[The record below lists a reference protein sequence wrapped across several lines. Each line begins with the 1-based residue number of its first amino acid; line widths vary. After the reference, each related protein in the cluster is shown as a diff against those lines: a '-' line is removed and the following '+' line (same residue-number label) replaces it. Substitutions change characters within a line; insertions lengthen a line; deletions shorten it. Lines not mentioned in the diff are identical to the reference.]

1 MTLKRLLC
9 ALLCA
14 LMIASVPALAEEP
27 AAETAP
33 VEETAPAEETTPA
46 EETAPT
52 EEAAAEEAAEAPLTE
67 EEKDARIAELEAQV
81 AELQAQVEAYHL
93 KEIVA
98 SFDGGEVPLEEAEV
112 FYENS
117 ANQYAQ
123 MGIDVV
129 AYGMDGMLREA
140 VVDTL
145 AEEAIVQYMAGQ
157 LGLGLTE
164 EQQAQFAE
172 EAQQAYEGLVDSYYQ
187 TYLANQYESEEEGLA
202 AAAQAVI
209 EMGYDYDYYLE
220 ALTDNQLVSNVYDYV
235 TKDVTVS
242 EEEIEAAY
250 DGYVADDE
258 ATYADPYQFENA
270 FSSDTTIYYTPE
282 GYRNVKHILFKFS
295 DEQAASYDELT
306 TRLADLEAEQ
316 LAAAATPA
324 PEATEAAETAETEA
338 TAEAEPTEAPRAAS
352 EIEADIAEVNA
363 EIDALYA
370 ELMPEAEAAIE
381 RFNAGEDIDAL
392 IAELSD
398 DNMPETGYAVSETAE
413 ASTQAWDPAFTEGA
427 LSIEEVG
434 GLSAPV
440 RGVYGIH
447 LIYYA
452 GDIAAGATPLETV
465 HDEVEELTLQN
476 KVSQT
481 YADQVSAWK
490 EELNLV
496 TYPENLA

>member
-1 MTLKRLLC
+1 MTLKRILC

-14 LMIASVPALAEEP
+14 LMLASIPAL
-27 AAETAP
+27 
-33 VEETAPAEETTPA
+33 
-46 EETAPT
+46 
-52 EEAAAEEAAEAPLTE
+52 AEEAAEAVPAETAAEETAVEETAEEAPLTE
-67 EEKDARIAELEAQV
+67 ADKDARIAELEAQV
-81 AELQAQVEAYHL
+81 AELQAQVDAYHR

-98 SFDGGEVPLEEAEV
+98 SFDGGEVPLSEAEEL
-112 FYENS
+112 YENT

-129 AYGMDGMLREA
+129 AYGMDGALRE
-140 VVDTL
+140 VVVNTL
-145 AEEAIVQYMAGQ
+145 AEEAIVQYMAGE

-209 EMGYDYDYYLE
+209 DMGYDYDYYLE

-235 TKDVTVS
+235 TRDVTVS

-250 DGYVADDE
+250 DENVAADE
-258 ATYADPYQFENA
+258 ANYADPYQFENA
-270 FSSDTTIYYTPE
+270 FMNGTTIYYTPE
-282 GYRNVKHILFKFS
+282 GYRNVKHILFKFD
-295 DEQAASYDELT
+295 DEQAARYDELS

-316 LAAAATPA
+316 LAAAEAAEATPA
-324 PEATEAAETAETEA
+324 PESDETATDEAA
-338 TAEAEPTEAPRAAS
+338 TAEATEAPRAIT
-352 EIEADIAEVNA
+352 EIEADIAQTNA
-363 EIDALYA
+363 DLDALYA
-370 ELMPEAEAAIE
+370 ELMPEAESAIE

-413 ASTQAWDPAFTEGA
+413 ASLQAWDPAFTAGA
-427 LSIEEVG
+427 LSVEEVG

-452 GDIAAGATPLETV
+452 GDITPGATALEDV
-465 HDEVEELTLQN
+465 HDEVEAQTLQA
-476 KVSQT
+476 KISET
-481 YADQVSAWK
+481 YGAQIDAWK
-490 EELNLV
+490 TELNLV

>member
-1 MTLKRLLC
+1 MTLKRI
-9 ALLCA
+9 LCA
-14 LMIASVPALAEEP
+14 LMCVLLLAAPAMAEP
-27 AAETAP
+27 ADAD
-33 VEETAPAEETTPA
+33 
-46 EETAPT
+46 
-52 EEAAAEEAAEAPLTE
+52 
-67 EEKDARIAELEAQV
+67 KDARIAELEAQV

-98 SFDGGEVPLEEAEV
+98 SFDGGEVPLEEAEALYDASV
-112 FYENS
+112 EQF
-117 ANQYAQ
+117 AQYY
-123 MGIDVV
+123 GIDVA
-129 AYGMDGMLREA
+129 AYGMEDLLRQD
-140 VVDTL
+140 VVNTL
-145 AEEAIVQYMAGQ
+145 AEQAIVQYMAGE
-157 LGLGLTE
+157 LGLALTE
-164 EQQAQFAE
+164 DQQAQFSQ
-172 EAQQAYEGLVDSYYQ
+172 EAQQTYEDSVDSYYL
-187 TYLANQYESEEEGLA
+187 TYLASQYEDEDEGRA
-202 AAAQAVI
+202 AAAEAVNG
-209 EMGYDYDYYLE
+209 MGYTYEYYLD
-220 ALTDNQLVSNVYDYV
+220 ALTTTELVNNAYEYA
-235 TKDVTVS
+235 TKDVAVS
-242 EEEIEAAY
+242 EEDIEAAY
-250 DGYVADDE
+250 DENVAADE
-258 ATYADPYQFENA
+258 TTYATPYQFESA
-270 FSSDTTIYYTPE
+270 FSSGVTIYYTPE

-324 PEATEAAETAETEA
+324 PETTEAAETAEAEA

>member
-33 VEETAPAEETTPA
+33 VEEAAPA
-46 EETAPT
+46 EETAPA
-52 EEAAAEEAAEAPLTE
+52 EEAAEEAAEAPLTE

-250 DGYVADDE
+250 DGYVASDE
-258 ATYADPYQFENA
+258 ATYADPYQFESA

-316 LAAAATPA
+316 LAATATPA
-324 PEATEAAETAETEA
+324 PEATEAAETAEA
-338 TAEAEPTEAPRAAS
+338 AAEAEPTEAPRAAS

>member
-1 MTLKRLLC
+1 MTMKRILC

-14 LMIASVPALAEEP
+14 LLLAAAPAMAEDADN
-27 AAETAP
+27 AA
-33 VEETAPAEETTPA
+33 APAEVENADNGPTPA
-46 EETAPT
+46 EG
-52 EEAAAEEAAEAPLTE
+52 EAD
-67 EEKDARIAELEAQV
+67 KDARIAELEAQV
-81 AELQAQVEAYHL
+81 AELQAQVDAYHL
-93 KEIVA
+93 KELVA
-98 SFDGGEVPLEEAEV
+98 TFDGGEVPLDEAESLYDLSV
-112 FYENS
+112 T
-117 ANQYAQ
+117 QYAQ

-129 AYGMDGMLREA
+129 AYGMDGILREV

-145 AEEAIVQYMAGQ
+145 AEEAIVQYMAGE

-172 EAQQAYEGLVDSYYQ
+172 EAQATYDSQVDSYYQ
-187 TYLANQYESEEEGLA
+187 TYLAGQYESEEDGLA
-202 AAAQAVI
+202 VAAQALD
-209 EMGYDYDYYLE
+209 EMGYSYESYLDS
-220 ALTDNQLVSNVYDYV
+220 LTSTQLSTNVYDYV
-235 TKDVTVS
+235 TKDVAVT
-242 EEEIEAAY
+242 EEDIEAAY
-250 DGYVADDE
+250 DEYVAADE
-258 ATYADPYQFENA
+258 ETYADPYQFESA
-270 FSSDTTIYYTPE
+270 FSSGTTIYYTPE
-282 GYRNVKHILFKFS
+282 GYRNVKHILFKF
-295 DEQAASYDELT
+295 DDDQATRYDELS

-316 LAAAATPA
+316 VAAAEAADATPA
-324 PEATEAAETAETEA
+324 PEAEDG
-338 TAEAEPTEAPRAAS
+338 EAESPRAIT
-352 EIEADIAEVNA
+352 EIEADIAQVSA
-363 EIDALYA
+363 DLDALYE

-452 GDIAAGATPLETV
+452 GDITPGATALEEV
-465 HDEVEELTLQN
+465 HDEVESLTLQN
-476 KVSQT
+476 KISQT

-490 EELNLV
+490 EELHLV
-496 TYPENLA
+496 TYPEHLA

>member
-33 VEETAPAEETTPA
+33 VEEAAPAEETAPV

-52 EEAAAEEAAEAPLTE
+52 EEAATEEAAEAPLTE

-145 AEEAIVQYMAGQ
+145 AEEAIVQYMAGR

-172 EAQQAYEGLVDSYYQ
+172 EAQQAYE
-187 TYLANQYESEEEGLA
+187 
-202 AAAQAVI
+202 
-209 EMGYDYDYYLE
+209 
-220 ALTDNQLVSNVYDYV
+220 
-235 TKDVTVS
+235 
-242 EEEIEAAY
+242 
-250 DGYVADDE
+250 
-258 ATYADPYQFENA
+258 
-270 FSSDTTIYYTPE
+270 
-282 GYRNVKHILFKFS
+282 
-295 DEQAASYDELT
+295 
-306 TRLADLEAEQ
+306 
-316 LAAAATPA
+316 
-324 PEATEAAETAETEA
+324 
-338 TAEAEPTEAPRAAS
+338 
-352 EIEADIAEVNA
+352 
-363 EIDALYA
+363 
-370 ELMPEAEAAIE
+370 
-381 RFNAGEDIDAL
+381 
-392 IAELSD
+392 
-398 DNMPETGYAVSETAE
+398 
-413 ASTQAWDPAFTEGA
+413 AW
-427 LSIEEVG
+427 
-434 GLSAPV
+434 
-440 RGVYGIH
+440 
-447 LIYYA
+447 
-452 GDIAAGATPLETV
+452 
-465 HDEVEELTLQN
+465 
-476 KVSQT
+476 
-481 YADQVSAWK
+481 
-490 EELNLV
+490 
-496 TYPENLA
+496 

>member
-14 LMIASVPALAEEP
+14 LLLASVPALAEEP
-27 AAETAP
+27 AADA
-33 VEETAPAEETTPA
+33 AIAEQT
-46 EETAPT
+46 
-52 EEAAAEEAAEAPLTE
+52 AEAPLTE
-67 EEKDARIAELEAQV
+67 EDKDARIAELEAQV
-81 AELQAQVEAYHL
+81 SALQAQVEAYHL

-98 SFDGGEVPLEEAEV
+98 SFDGGEVPLSEAEV
-112 FYENS
+112 LYENT

-295 DEQAASYDELT
+295 DEQATTYDELSAQ
-306 TRLADLEAEQ
+306 LASLEAEQ
-316 LAAAATPA
+316 AAAI
-324 PEATEAAETAETEA
+324 EAAETAQTTDEA
-338 TAEAEPTEAPRAAS
+338 AEATDDTADTADTAEAAAPRALAD
-352 EIEADIAEVNA
+352 IEADIEAINA
-363 EIDALYA
+363 ELDALYT
-370 ELMPEAEAAIE
+370 ELLPEAEAAAE

-398 DNMPETGYAVSETAE
+398 DNMPEAGYVVSETAD
-413 ASTQAWDPAFTEGA
+413 AAAQAWDPAFTAGA

-434 GLSAPV
+434 GLSEPV

-452 GDIAAGATPLETV
+452 GDLTPGATPLEDV
-465 HDEVEELTLQN
+465 HDVVEEQTLQN
-476 KVSQT
+476 KITQT
-481 YADQVSAWK
+481 YADQISAWK

>member
-1 MTLKRLLC
+1 MTMKRILC

-14 LMIASVPALAEEP
+14 LLLAAAPAMAEDADN
-27 AAETAP
+27 AA
-33 VEETAPAEETTPA
+33 APAEVENADNGPTPA
-46 EETAPT
+46 EG
-52 EEAAAEEAAEAPLTE
+52 EAD
-67 EEKDARIAELEAQV
+67 KDARIAELEAQV
-81 AELQAQVEAYHL
+81 AELQAQVDAYHL
-93 KEIVA
+93 KELVA
-98 SFDGGEVPLEEAEV
+98 TFDGGEVPLDEAESLYDLSV
-112 FYENS
+112 T
-117 ANQYAQ
+117 QYAQ

-129 AYGMDGMLREA
+129 AYGMDGVLREV

-145 AEEAIVQYMAGQ
+145 AEEAIVQYMAGE

-209 EMGYDYDYYLE
+209 DMGYDYDYYLE

-258 ATYADPYQFENA
+258 ATYANPYQFENA

-282 GYRNVKHILFKFS
+282 GYRNVKHILFKF
-295 DEQAASYDELT
+295 DDDQATRYDELS

-316 LAAAATPA
+316 VAAAEAADATPA
-324 PEATEAAETAETEA
+324 PEAEDG
-338 TAEAEPTEAPRAAS
+338 EAESPRAIT
-352 EIEADIAEVNA
+352 EIEADIAQVSA
-363 EIDALYA
+363 DLDALYE

-398 DNMPETGYAVSETAE
+398 DNMPEAGYVVSETAD
-413 ASTQAWDPAFTEGA
+413 AAAQAWDPAFTAGA

-434 GLSAPV
+434 GLSEPV

-452 GDIAAGATPLETV
+452 GDLTPGATPLEDV
-465 HDEVEELTLQN
+465 HDVVEEQTLQN
-476 KVSQT
+476 KITQT
-481 YADQVSAWK
+481 YADQISAWK

>member
-1 MTLKRLLC
+1 MTLKRIFC
-9 ALLCA
+9 ALLCLLLIVGA
-14 LMIASVPALAEEP
+14 PVMAEED
-27 AAETAP
+27 
-33 VEETAPAEETTPA
+33 
-46 EETAPT
+46 
-52 EEAAAEEAAEAPLTE
+52 
-67 EEKDARIAELEAQV
+67 KDARIAELEAQV
-81 AELQAQVEAYHL
+81 AELQAQVDAYHL

-123 MGIDVV
+123 MGIDVM

-140 VVDTL
+140 VVETL

-209 EMGYDYDYYLE
+209 DMGYDYDYYLE
-220 ALTDNQLVSNVYDYV
+220 ALTDNQLISNVYDYV
-235 TKDVTVS
+235 TRDVTVS

-250 DGYVADDE
+250 DGYVASDE

-282 GYRNVKHILFKFS
+282 GYRNVKHILFKF
-295 DEQAASYDELT
+295 DDDQATRYDELSA
-306 TRLADLEAEQ
+306 RLADLEAEQ
-316 LAAAATPA
+316 VAAAEAADATPA
-324 PEATEAAETAETEA
+324 PEAEDG
-338 TAEAEPTEAPRAAS
+338 EAESPRAIT
-352 EIEADIAEVNA
+352 EIEADIAQVSA
-363 EIDALYA
+363 DLDALYE

-392 IAELSD
+392 IAELND
-398 DNMPETGYAVSETAE
+398 DTGMPETGYAVSTTAE
-413 ASTQAWDPAFTEGA
+413 ASAQAWDPAFTEGA

-452 GDIAAGATPLETV
+452 GDITPGATALEEV
-465 HDEVEELTLQN
+465 HDEVESLTLQN
-476 KVSQT
+476 KISQT

-490 EELNLV
+490 EELHLV
-496 TYPENLA
+496 TYPEHLA

>member
-1 MTLKRLLC
+1 MTLKRILC

-14 LMIASVPALAEEP
+14 LLLAAVPAMAED
-27 AAETAP
+27 AD
-33 VEETAPAEETTPA
+33 
-46 EETAPT
+46 
-52 EEAAAEEAAEAPLTE
+52 
-67 EEKDARIAELEAQV
+67 KDARIAELEAQV
-81 AELQAQVEAYHL
+81 AELQAQVDAYHL
-93 KEIVA
+93 KELVA
-98 SFDGGEVPLEEAEV
+98 TFDGGEVPLDEAESLYDLSV
-112 FYENS
+112 T
-117 ANQYAQ
+117 QYAQ

-129 AYGMDGMLREA
+129 AYGMDGMLREV

-145 AEEAIVQYMAGQ
+145 AEEAIVQYMAGE

-172 EAQQAYEGLVDSYYQ
+172 EAQATYDSQVDSYYQ
-187 TYLANQYESEEEGLA
+187 TYLAGQYESEEDGLA
-202 AAAQAVI
+202 VAAQALD
-209 EMGYDYDYYLE
+209 EMGYTYDYYLD
-220 ALTDNQLVSNVYDYV
+220 ALTRTQLSSNVYDYV
-235 TKDVTVS
+235 TKDVAVT
-242 EEEIEAAY
+242 EEDIEAAY
-250 DGYVADDE
+250 DEYVAADE
-258 ATYADPYQFENA
+258 ETYADPYQFESA
-270 FSSDTTIYYTPE
+270 FSSGTTIYYTPE

-316 LAAAATPA
+316 IAAAATPA
-324 PEATEAAETAETEA
+324 PEATEAAETAEAEA

-452 GDIAAGATPLETV
+452 GDITPGATALEEV
-465 HDEVEELTLQN
+465 HDEVESLTLQN
-476 KVSQT
+476 KISQT

-490 EELNLV
+490 EELHLV
-496 TYPENLA
+496 TYPEHLA